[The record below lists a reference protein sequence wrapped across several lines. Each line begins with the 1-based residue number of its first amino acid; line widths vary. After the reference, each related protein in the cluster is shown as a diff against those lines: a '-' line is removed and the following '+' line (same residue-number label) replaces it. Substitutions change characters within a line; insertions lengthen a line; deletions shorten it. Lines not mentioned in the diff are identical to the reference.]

1 MTAESRNYSGELNQP
16 IGNALPPGRVA
27 DVLFHIALPAP
38 RWGRVFT
45 IALMAA
51 KYIFVTGGVVSSIG
65 KGICVASIGRILKSQ
80 GLAVTVIKLD
90 PYLNV
95 DPGTMSPYQHGEVF
109 VTRDG
114 GETDL
119 DLGHYERF
127 IDVELTRDS
136 NVTAGQTYLEL
147 ITRERRGDFLG
158 GTIQTVPHLTNEI
171 KSRLTGLA
179 EKSGADVV
187 VVEVGGT
194 VGDIEGLPFLEAIR
208 QMRNTVG
215 RNNVFYVHLT
225 LLPYISASEEL
236 KTKPTQH
243 SVKELRSIGIQ
254 PDALI
259 CRSDREI
266 TPSIQD
272 KLSLFCDVDSAA
284 VFPMPTVGNVYEVP
298 LIMEQSGMGRI
309 LSQALSLDG
318 QLELAEWQGLVN
330 RMNAAEETVSI
341 AIVGKYVEYPDSYM
355 SVREALRHA
364 AAACGLRAAVRW
376 VHSEAVERDG
386 PEAHLAEVSGI
397 VVPGGF
403 GPRGVEGMVDTSRYA
418 RDKAVPYLGLCL
430 GMQVMVIDWARERAG
445 LRDANSSELNPACA
459 HPVID
464 IMDGQAGVTELG
476 GTMRL
481 GQYACQPQGN
491 TRMAQAYGRMIPAGS
506 RTAPGYDRT
515 AAAGGAAA
523 QIMERHRHRYEV
535 NNHYREELEASGMVM
550 SGLSP
555 DGMLVEAAEV
565 PDHPF
570 MVGVQYHP
578 EFQSRPNRPHP
589 LFSALVRQA
598 QQTIREGRQLPFRR
612 AGWWSFGG

>member
-1 MTAESRNYSGELNQP
+1 MPS
-16 IGNALPPGRVA
+16 
-27 DVLFHIALPAP
+27 
-38 RWGRVFT
+38 
-45 IALMAA
+45 

-80 GLAVTVIKLD
+80 GLSVTVIKLD

-171 KSRLTGLA
+171 KDRLTGLA
-179 EKSGADVV
+179 AKSNADVV

-208 QMRNTVG
+208 QMRNTAG
-215 RNNVFYVHLT
+215 RNNVFYMHLT

-259 CRSDREI
+259 CRSDTEVTRSIRE
-266 TPSIQD
+266 
-272 KLSLFCDVDSAA
+272 KLSLFCDVDTEA
-284 VFPMPTVGNVYEVP
+284 VFPMPTLGNVYEAP
-298 LIMEQSGMGRI
+298 LIMEQFGVGRC
-309 LSQALSLDG
+309 LSQSLGLDG
-318 QLELAEWQGLVN
+318 RCRLDEWSSLVH
-330 RMNAAEETVSI
+330 RMNAAADAVPV
-341 AIVGKYVEYPDSYM
+341 AVVGKYVEYPDSYM

-364 AAACGLRAAVRW
+364 AAACGRRAEVRW

-386 PEAHLAEVSGI
+386 PDAHLKDVCAI

-418 RDKAVPYLGLCL
+418 RDKGVPYLGLCL
-430 GMQVMVIDWARERAG
+430 GMQVMVIDWAREVTG
-445 LRDANSSELNPACA
+445 LKRANSSELDPDCPY
-459 HPVID
+459 PVID
-464 IMDGQAGVTELG
+464 IMHGQKGVTDLG

-481 GQYACQPQGN
+481 GQYPCRPQGS
-491 TRMAQAYGRMIPAGS
+491 T
-506 RTAPGYDRT
+506 RTARAY
-515 AAAGGAAA
+515 AGAEV
-523 QIMERHRHRYEV
+523 MERHRHRYEV
-535 NNHYREELEASGMVM
+535 NNRYRESLEASGMVM

-555 DGMLVEAAEV
+555 NGELVEAAEV

-570 MVGVQYHP
+570 MVGVQFHP

-589 LFSALVRQA
+589 LFCALIDQA
-598 QQTIREGRQLPFRR
+598 QHTVREGKQLPFRR
-612 AGWWSFGG
+612 AGGWSFSAH

>member
-1 MTAESRNYSGELNQP
+1 MPT
-16 IGNALPPGRVA
+16 
-27 DVLFHIALPAP
+27 
-38 RWGRVFT
+38 
-45 IALMAA
+45 

-65 KGICVASIGRILKSQ
+65 KGISVASIGRILKSQ
-80 GLAVTVIKLD
+80 GLSVTVIKLD

-109 VTRDG
+109 VTKDG

-136 NVTAGQTYLEL
+136 NVTAGQVYMTL

-171 KSRLTGLA
+171 KERLTGLA
-179 EKSGADVV
+179 QRSNADVV

-208 QMRNTVG
+208 QMRNEVG
-215 RNNVFYVHLT
+215 RNNVFYIHLT

-259 CRSDREI
+259 CRSDTEI
-266 TPSIQD
+266 TRSIRD
-272 KLSLFCDVDSAA
+272 KLSLFCDVDSEA
-284 VFPMPTVGNVYEVP
+284 VFPMPTVNNVYEVP
-298 LIMEQSGMGRI
+298 LIMEQYGVSRTLTQMLG
-309 LSQALSLDG
+309 LDG
-318 QLELAEWQGLVN
+318 HCELSEWRELVN
-330 RMNAAEETVSI
+330 RMNSVEGEVPI

-355 SVREALRHA
+355 SVREAVRHA
-364 AAACGLRAAVRW
+364 ATSCGLKADVRW

-386 PEAHLAEVSGI
+386 PDVHLKDVSGI

-403 GPRGVEGMVDTSRYA
+403 GSRGVQGMVDTSRYA
-418 RDKAVPYLGLCL
+418 RDRGVPYLGLCL
-430 GMQVMVIDWARERAG
+430 GMQVMIIDWTRDVVG
-445 LRDANSSELNPACA
+445 LRQANSSELDADCE

-464 IMDGQAGVTELG
+464 IMPGQKGITNLG

-481 GQYACQPQGN
+481 GQYPCRPQPN
-491 TRMAQAYGRMIPAGS
+491 TLTAQVYGAGEV
-506 RTAPGYDRT
+506 
-515 AAAGGAAA
+515 
-523 QIMERHRHRYEV
+523 MERHRHRYEV
-535 NNHYREELEASGMVM
+535 NNKYRETLESSGLVM

-555 DGMLVEAAEV
+555 DGELVETAEV

-570 MVGVQYHP
+570 MVGVQFHP

-589 LFSALVRQA
+589 LFSALVGKARD
-598 QQTIREGRQLPFRR
+598 TIREGSQLPFRR
-612 AGWWSFGG
+612 SNWWSF